1 MRGQAFGLEKYLV
14 RGLVREAVN
23 LVFDR
28 WTIARADTLDDTGEH
43 RRAVESGTDDVV
55 RFRRRMRDPA
65 RQLARMHV
73 ARAEIRKHRH
83 GVIPGLYRETREVDG
98 FPVQPRWRT
107 GLQPPLR

>member
-1 MRGQAFGLEKYLV
+1 MRA
-14 RGLVREAVN
+14 
-23 LVFDR
+23 
-28 WTIARADTLDDTGEH
+28 
-43 RRAVESGTDDVV
+43 RRALKQASGGEIGGRTDVSFEQAKRKAMELRSQIV
-55 RFRRRMRDPA
+55 LGGNPA
-65 RQLARMHV
+65 EEKANRKAVITFKELARMHV